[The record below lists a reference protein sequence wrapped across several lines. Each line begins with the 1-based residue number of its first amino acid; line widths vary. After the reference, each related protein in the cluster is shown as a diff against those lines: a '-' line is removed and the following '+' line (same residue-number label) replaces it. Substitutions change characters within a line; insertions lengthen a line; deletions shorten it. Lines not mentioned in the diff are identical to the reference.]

1 VNVRDPFRFRDLV
14 RKVEKPSSRP
24 SVRML
29 QVIALE
35 SQRSRIPQ
43 MAAALSY
50 RTVFGLLPIIIVGLV
65 AMRFFISDNQIDEFI
80 NRGLHYAGLEAIV
93 LESPPEG
100 ESQDHKR
107 HSDAAISPSE
117 SPKPTSESA
126 AEPLQPEKPAADPQG
141 KPVEPLVVTPEE
153 VRRSELAGTIRGLID
168 HLKHI
173 HYRAIGGIG
182 AITLIYA
189 AISMLIEIER
199 CFNQI
204 FRVPVGKPWRRRI
217 LEYWALLTLG
227 TPCLVGT
234 FYVGEVAKSLVDRAV
249 ESTGFS
255 SSSAVGIVISG
266 YAITVII
273 SAVLLFLVYT
283 ILPNTRVK
291 VVPAIAGAL
300 LAAILWEAGKWGFTQ
315 YIRYSTSYAKFYGS
329 IALIPLFLLWI
340 YATWAIVLFGL
351 HVTYHIQLART
362 KNGAL
367 QPIAWS
373 EPPAGVVDPTAAVAI
388 VHAAARGFLAGKPV
402 SLASLVDST
411 RAQGSVVSDLVS
423 RLVDANF
430 LYRVNVADDPNNVTL
445 TQPPERIPVRSVL
458 ELGYEVAGP
467 AEEEGVTPGVRAR
480 LRDAH
485 LDAAGASTVAD
496 LLTSAST
503 VPLTHNH
510 APIPL
515 ANKPQ
520 PETSPPLPANPYPQD
535 PSADTLPLQIEG
547 GPDRDQKSAQNG
559 LGDRDPSHR
568 PQHDPGVL

>member
-1 VNVRDPFRFRDLV
+1 MNARDPFRFRDLV

-65 AMRFFISDNQIDEFI
+65 AMRFFVSDNQIDEFI

-93 LESPPEG
+93 LETPPEG
-100 ESQDHKR
+100 ESPQHKHR
-107 HSDAAISPSE
+107 TDDATTSPE
-117 SPKPTSESA
+117 SPKPSSESKTDSSPPA
-126 AEPLQPEKPAADPQG
+126 QPAGESTDKPSEPP
-141 KPVEPLVVTPEE
+141 VVTPDE

-204 FRVPVGKPWRRRI
+204 FRVPIGKPWRRRI

-227 TPCLVGT
+227 TPCLVAT

-249 ESTGFS
+249 ESSGFS
-255 SSSAVGIVISG
+255 SSGTVGIVISG
-266 YAITVII
+266 YAITVLI

-283 ILPNTRVK
+283 VLPNTRVK
-291 VVPAIAGAL
+291 VVPALAGAL

-315 YIRYSTSYAKFYGS
+315 YVRYSTSYAKFYGS

-362 KNGAL
+362 KNGAP

-373 EPPAGVVDPTAAVAI
+373 EPPSGVVDPTTAVAV

-402 SLASLVDST
+402 SLTSLVEST
-411 RAQGSVVSDLVS
+411 HAQGSIVSDIVS

-458 ELGYEVAGP
+458 EVGYDITGP
-467 AEEEGVTPGVRAR
+467 VEQEGVTPGVRAR

-485 LDAAGASTVAD
+485 LQAAGSTTVAD
-496 LLTSAST
+496 LLTSSSA
-503 VPLTHNH
+503 PLSSP
-510 APIPL
+510 APMPL

-520 PETSPPLPANPYPQD
+520 PETSPPSAANPYPQD
-535 PSADTLPLQIEG
+535 SAADTLPLQIEG
-547 GPDRDQKSAQNG
+547 GPDRDQEGTQNG
-559 LGDRDPSHR
+559 VGDRDPSHR
-568 PQHDPGVL
+568 SLHDPGVL